1 MPFQALN
8 FSAPSRSSKTR
19 MSKKGIGLGINVV
32 AASMLSASSSAYRHM
47 KSQEFSSSGSS
58 PKPVKTRPRSSTTA
72 STNAS
77 RPVFLDV
84 SNATVNTTTRHS
96 KSDTTAPLEEDLSV
110 LTALWTKPAYY
121 EELHTL
127 SAYGELPVSLCPLP
141 LSPHHAAITTKS
153 NSDNLPNQTSE
164 ACRSIS
170 PGRLPISPAA
180 RLFEV
185 AKPPAMAKRR
195 RYTVATSR
203 PSLVKVKEN
212 TLDSDGAK
220 SSAGSDGLEYVK
232 EEGSSSITEPAR
244 QNDNPIRATN
254 PMKQELHPSPLRSS
268 SVPCEPLASCSVAVE
283 TETLSSNL
291 NLSSGEDVLVPITS
305 ASSATPSTPATSRPP
320 RGVNVNVRYIKHYPY
335 MITELANSPRT
346 GSGSEIEEDGVLSR
360 TKYCLVRV

>member
-1 MPFQALN
+1 MSFQALN

-19 MSKKGIGLGINVV
+19 ISKKGIGLGINVV

-47 KSQEFSSSGSS
+47 KSQEFSSSSSS

-77 RPVFLDV
+77 RPASLDV
-84 SNATVNTTTRHS
+84 SNATVNTTTGHS
-96 KSDTTAPLEEDLSV
+96 QPDTAAPLEEDLSV
-110 LTALWTKPAYY
+110 LKALWTKPAYY

-141 LSPHHAAITTKS
+141 LSPHHAAIATKS
-153 NSDNLPNQTSE
+153 NLDNLPSQTSE
-164 ACRSIS
+164 ASS
-170 PGRLPISPAA
+170 PGRLPTSLAA

-203 PSLVKVKEN
+203 PSLVKVKEKTC
-212 TLDSDGAK
+212 TLDSDGAQ
-220 SSAGSDGLEYVK
+220 SSARSDGLEYVK
-232 EEGSSSITEPAR
+232 EEGSSSIIDPAR
-244 QNDNPIRATN
+244 PNDNPITATN
-254 PMKQELHPSPLRSS
+254 LMKQELHPLPLRSS

-283 TETLSSNL
+283 LQTLSSNL
-291 NLSSGEDVLVPITS
+291 KLSSGEDVLVPLTS
-305 ASSATPSTPATSRPP
+305 ASSATPTTPATSRPP

-335 MITELANSPRT
+335 MITELANPPRT
-346 GSGSEIEEDGVLSR
+346 GSGSEAEEDGVLSR